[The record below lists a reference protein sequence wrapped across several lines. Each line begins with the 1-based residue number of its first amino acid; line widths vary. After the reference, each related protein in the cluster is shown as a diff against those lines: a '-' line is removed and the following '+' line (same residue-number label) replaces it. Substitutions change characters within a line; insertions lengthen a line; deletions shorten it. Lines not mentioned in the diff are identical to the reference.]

1 MYPYFV
7 AGLVPGTPPA
17 LLDYRYIELSVGRE
31 EIPVNGVTT
40 LLLLQLSGIYE
51 RSEYFGRSRGL
62 YRTDVP
68 GIYRIHVTRYQVPGT
83 W

>member
-40 LLLLQLSGIYE
+40 L
-51 RSEYFGRSRGL
+51 
-62 YRTDVP
+62 
-68 GIYRIHVTRYQVPGT
+68 
-83 W
+83 